1 MPELA
6 TYLAFVAAVLAMQA
20 VPGPDTLLVVSRG
33 VGQGRTVAIATALGA
48 VGAGVVQLP
57 LLAAG
62 VAALV
67 RSSPL
72 AFEALRYLGAGY
84 LIYLGLRLILRRR
97 RGDAALSPARATPR
111 SAFLEGMISNLTNP
125 NVLVFMLAFLP
136 QFVDPARGSVAVQ
149 LLVLGATQKL
159 CGLVVLAATAFAA
172 GTVGDWIA
180 RRPGLILWQE
190 RLAGAVMIG
199 LGVRLLAGDARA
211 GRG

>member
-33 VGQGRTVAIATALGA
+33 VGQGRTVAIATAL
-48 VGAGVVQLP
+48 
-57 LLAAG
+57 
-62 VAALV
+62 V

-97 RGDAALSPARATPR
+97 RGDAALSPVRATPR